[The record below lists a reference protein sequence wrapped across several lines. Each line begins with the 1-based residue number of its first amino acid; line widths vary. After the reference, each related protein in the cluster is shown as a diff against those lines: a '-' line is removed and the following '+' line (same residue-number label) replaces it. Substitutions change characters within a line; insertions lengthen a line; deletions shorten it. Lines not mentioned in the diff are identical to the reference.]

1 MSYNDLFT
9 ATESDVI
16 ISHQQGFA
24 LCLVKL
30 VKLFNKKTALQ
41 NQGETFGRTYKGRD
55 WDELWEMVGLIILV
69 VDPQLT
75 KWHVLFFF

>member
-55 WDELWEMVGLIILV
+55 
-69 VDPQLT
+69 
-75 KWHVLFFF
+75 